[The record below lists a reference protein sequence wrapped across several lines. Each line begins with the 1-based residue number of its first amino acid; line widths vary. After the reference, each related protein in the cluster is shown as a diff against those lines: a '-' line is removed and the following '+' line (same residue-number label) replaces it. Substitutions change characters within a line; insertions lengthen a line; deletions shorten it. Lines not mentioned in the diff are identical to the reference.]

1 MFNNK
6 KLKPGEVQ
14 LQIMDWDKE
23 CESDLRAG
31 LGFIVREKPF
41 SKDDE
46 KNDYGIQSKFFG
58 TDFGDDD
65 AFKERYKCRCEAMQ
79 GKLFENEICPECKTK
94 VTLVDTDLDKYAWI
108 VLEKYFLI
116 HPMAFKFID
125 TVIPKPGL
133 FDIISYNKKPDKDG
147 NISVDEND
155 KKNPF
160 SNIGIIE
167 FRERFEEILL
177 FYLKKKKQRKPIVDA
192 LIRNKDKVFVRCIP
206 VFSSVLRP
214 FLVRGDT
221 ITTNKFDTCY
231 NKIYSSV
238 KAINNSREGSVVTT
252 KQRKRVTIPTH
263 VKLCDLQKSLME
275 VWELCFETLDHKEGH
290 IKDGV
295 LAGRINFTA
304 RNVIIPDKTLKANE
318 VKLSYICALEL
329 YKFEIMAYLV
339 NIQKIS
345 ESEAYD
351 EWYRATITFSEK
363 IYKILKYMT
372 ESRAM
377 YILLNRPPTID
388 FGSIN
393 RMKIVG
399 VIPDIDNLTLAL
411 PSLSVL
417 TKFNADFDG
426 DTLTVISLKTKKLI
440 RETEK
445 FDPVYSYAVSQ
456 NDGLFSA
463 DMGLIKDQI
472 IGLSNFNRC

>member
-1 MFNNK
+1 MFNTR

-23 CESDLRAG
+23 CEKDLRSG
-31 LGFIVREKPF
+31 LGFIVSEKPF

-65 AFKERYKCRCEAMQ
+65 AFKERYSCKCESLQ

-94 VTLVDTDLDKYAWI
+94 VELVDTDMDKYAWI
-108 VLEKYFLI
+108 VLNKYFLI

-125 TVIPKPGL
+125 TIIPKPGL
-133 FDIISYNKKPDKDG
+133 FDIINYNNKPDRNG
-147 NISVDEND
+147 NVVLDEVD

-160 SNIGIIE
+160 ANIGMIE

-192 LIRNKDKVFVRCIP
+192 LIRNKDKVFIHCIP
-206 VFSSVLRP
+206 VFSAVLRP
-214 FLVRGDT
+214 FLVRGDS
-221 ITTNKFDTCY
+221 ITTNKFDTGY
-231 NKIYSSV
+231 NKIFSSV
-238 KAINNSREGSVVTT
+238 KAINNSQDGSILSGN
-252 KQRKRVTIPTH
+252 KRVTIPTH
-263 VKLCDLQKSLME
+263 VKLFNLQKSLME
-275 VWELCFETLDHKEGH
+275 IWNDCFETLDHKEGH

-318 VKLSYICALEL
+318 IKLSYICAMEL
-329 YKFEIMAYLV
+329 YKFEIMSYLV

-351 EWYRATITFSEK
+351 EWYKGTINFSEK
-363 IYKILKYMT
+363 IYSILKYMT

-388 FGSIN
+388 MGSID
-393 RMKIVG
+393 RMKVVDI
-399 VIPDIDNLTLAL
+399 IPDIENLTLSL

-417 TKFNADFDG
+417 TRFNADFDG
-426 DTLTVISLKTKKLI
+426 DTLTVISLKTKKQI
-440 RETEK
+440 KMTEK
-445 FDPVYSYAVSQ
+445 FDPVYSYCVSQ